1 MSDMTSTDSPSAD
14 APAAGTGPDRAAT
27 MDVVVRAVV
36 ATAAWG
42 VVHSLLASEAA
53 KRAAA
58 RLVGEREAR
67 TWYRVAFNTQAVLT
81 TAALTVYLWR
91 HRGETAYEL
100 HGPARAAVRLGQ
112 LAAVGYVLWAATNV
126 GLGELSGFRHVAA
139 RLAGDALPPIPAG
152 QGPTVAGQP
161 GVVASGPF
169 AHSRNPLN
177 MATVPVLWLAPKASV
192 ARVAFNAAATVYLV
206 VGSWHAERMQVARRR
221 AEMDAYRQSGV
232 PFFLPRLGGGAR
244 EAGPTG

>member
-1 MSDMTSTDSPSAD
+1 MHDTPSSISSP
-14 APAAGTGPDRAAT
+14 PDTPSRRLEPGGAAT
-27 MDVVVRAVV
+27 SDVVVRAVL

-42 VVHSLLASEAA
+42 LLHSLLASESA

-67 TWYRVAFNTQAVLT
+67 TWYRVAFNAQAVLT
-81 TAALTVYLWR
+81 TATLTVYLWR

-100 HGPARAAVRLGQ
+100 HGPAKAAVRLGQ
-112 LAAVGYVLWAATNV
+112 LAAVGYVLWAATKV

-177 MATVPVLWLAPKASV
+177 MATVAVLWLAPKASV

-244 EAGPTG
+244 EGGPTG